1 MDIRRVTNQ
10 NSGKAMIIAVNDKLT
25 LKNLMKRRRQKVIE
39 LIRQFNKVYHTHGI
53 VVSLLNQKRR
63 LERGPAMSHG
73 NTHLHRGERAM
84 TTHVSEGYSAY
95 GFNQETTTQPDHE
108 QSDRH
113 SYSQIFGKREPTGNE
128 IADNVDMDI
137 PRDSQTSLKNTS
149 KMVGYQ

>member
-63 LERGPAMSHG
+63 LERGQAIAHG
-73 NTHLHRGERAM
+73 NSHLHRGERAM
-84 TTHVSEGYSAY
+84 TTHVSEAHAAY
-95 GFNQETTTQPDHE
+95 GFNQEKQEDHE

-113 SYSQIFGKREPTGNE
+113 SYSQIFGKGDPTGKE

-137 PRDSQTSLKNTS
+137 PRDSQGSLKNTS